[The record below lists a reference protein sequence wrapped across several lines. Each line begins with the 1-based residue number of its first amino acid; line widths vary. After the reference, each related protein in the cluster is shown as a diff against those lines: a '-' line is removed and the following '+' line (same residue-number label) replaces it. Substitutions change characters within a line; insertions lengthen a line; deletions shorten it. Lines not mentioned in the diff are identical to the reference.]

1 MNALR
6 RALLGLI
13 PILAGF
19 GSGTLAQG
27 LEVTEATVKAAF
39 LYRFSGYVEWPDAA
53 LEATTA
59 SEFVIG
65 VMGND
70 AVFAELEKIVPGRN
84 VAGRPLAV
92 RRVRDID
99 ALKGVQL
106 LFVGR
111 SESARLPAV
120 IRVGLQRG
128 ILIVTESERGLE
140 AGSVIN
146 FVVSDNRV
154 GFEVSLDAAER
165 SGHRV
170 SSRMLA
176 VARRVIPRSG

>member
-1 MNALR
+1 VIASR
-6 RALLGLI
+6 RAVLALI
-13 PILAGF
+13 AAAVAFEGRA
-19 GSGTLAQG
+19 LAQAI
-27 LEVTEATVKAAF
+27 EVTESTVKAAF
-39 LYRFSGYVEWPDAA
+39 LYKFAGYIDWPDAA
-53 LEATTA
+53 LEPAGGA
-59 SEFVIG
+59 FVIG

-70 AVFAELEKIVPGRN
+70 EVYVELERIQPGRN
-84 VAGRPLAV
+84 VAGRALAV
-92 RRVRDID
+92 RKVRDPD
-99 ALKGVQL
+99 SLKGVQL

-111 SESARLPAV
+111 PESARLPALV
-120 IRVGLQRG
+120 RAAQQQG
-128 ILIVTESERGLE
+128 ILVVSETERGLE

-176 VARRVIPRSG
+176 VARRVVPKAG

>member
-1 MNALR
+1 VIASR
-6 RALLGLI
+6 RAM
-13 PILAGF
+13 LAVIAA
-19 GSGTLAQG
+19 LAFEGRAFAQAI
-27 LEVTEATVKAAF
+27 EVTESTVKAAF
-39 LYRFSGYVEWPDAA
+39 LYKFAGYIDWPDGA
-53 LEATTA
+53 LEAGDA
-59 SEFVIG
+59 FVIG

-70 AVFAELEKIVPGRN
+70 EVYAELERILPGRRLGER
-84 VAGRPLAV
+84 ALAV
-92 RRVRDID
+92 RRVKDLD
-99 ALKGVQL
+99 SLKGVQL

-111 SESARLPAV
+111 AESARLPAFA
-120 IRVGLQRG
+120 RAAQRQG
-128 ILIVTESERGLE
+128 VLVVSETERGLD

-176 VARRVIPRSG
+176 VARRVVPKAG